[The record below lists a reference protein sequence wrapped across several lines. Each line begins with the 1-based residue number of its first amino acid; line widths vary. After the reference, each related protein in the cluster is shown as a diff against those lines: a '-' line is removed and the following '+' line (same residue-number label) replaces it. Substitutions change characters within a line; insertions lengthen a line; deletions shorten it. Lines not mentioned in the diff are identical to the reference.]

1 MQRFWLGKFG
11 FWDLGHP
18 YQDDGLQVQEKLYLL
33 KTVLGQKMANLVKR
47 YKVSLRR
54 IEMKILQVIECIAVM
69 GPIKS
74 LSQKEYGS

>member
-1 MQRFWLGKFG
+1 MFWLGKFD
-11 FWDLGHP
+11 FWDDGHP
-18 YQDDGLQVQEKLYLL
+18 YQDDSLQVQEELYLL

-54 IEMKILQVIECIAVM
+54 IEMKILQVIECIAMM